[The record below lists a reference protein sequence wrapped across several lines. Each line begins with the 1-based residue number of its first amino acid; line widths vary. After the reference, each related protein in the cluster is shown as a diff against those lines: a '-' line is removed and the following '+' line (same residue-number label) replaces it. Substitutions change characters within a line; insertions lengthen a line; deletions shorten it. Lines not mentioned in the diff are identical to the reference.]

1 MGDYGVEITRDAPIS
16 LFPFSDYFKG
26 FDKVGAVRELFGPE
40 TSDVLSK
47 LKVEFFSSPFGY
59 MSVSEDDGH
68 LLISTHHLKNS
79 PTEVLYLDVVHE
91 LFHVRQFMD
100 GEKLFRTEF
109 EYMDSPVEVAAYKF
123 TVKEARRIGMQTE
136 EIIEYLKVEW
146 VDEEQ
151 HARLVRTLGLSRQ

>member
-1 MGDYGVEITRDAPIS
+1 MGEYGVEIVRDAPVA
-16 LFPFSDYFKG
+16 LHPFTEFFKG
-26 FDKVGAVRELFGPE
+26 FESVDAVKELFGSK
-40 TSDVLSK
+40 TSQVLSK

-91 LFHVRQFMD
+91 LFHVKQFLD
-100 GEKLFRTEF
+100 GEKLFRNEF
-109 EYMDSPVEVAAYKF
+109 EYVDNPVEVAAYKF
-123 TVKEARRIGMQTE
+123 TVKEARRIGMKTKD
-136 EIIEYLKVEW
+136 IVEYLKVDW

-151 HARLVRTLGLSRQ
+151 HARLVKTLGL